1 MKRFLMMMVA
11 VMALFTLSGCGE
23 SKESYV
29 KDFTKFVEKVQA
41 GADKYSKADW
51 EEVEKKYIEFAE
63 TKYDKYS
70 SELSTD
76 EMIGITKLKATYLTI
91 QTKHGIIDNI
101 LKDGNNALDLLIK

>member
-29 KDFTKFVEKVQA
+29 KDFTKFVEKVQD
-41 GADKYSKADW
+41 GADKYSKA
-51 EEVEKKYIEFAE
+51 
-63 TKYDKYS
+63 
-70 SELSTD
+70 ELSTD

>member
-41 GADKYSKADW
+41 GADKYSKGRLGRSGK
-51 EEVEKKYIEFAE
+51 EIYRICRNKI
-63 TKYDKYS
+63 
-70 SELSTD
+70 
-76 EMIGITKLKATYLTI
+76 
-91 QTKHGIIDNI
+91 
-101 LKDGNNALDLLIK
+101 

>member
-51 EEVEKKYIEFAE
+51 EVCNQ
-63 TKYDKYS
+63 
-70 SELSTD
+70 L
-76 EMIGITKLKATYLTI
+76 
-91 QTKHGIIDNI
+91 N
-101 LKDGNNALDLLIK
+101 

>member
-1 MKRFLMMMVA
+1 MKRFLMMVVA

-51 EEVEKKYIEFAE
+51 
-63 TKYDKYS
+63 
-70 SELSTD
+70 
-76 EMIGITKLKATYLTI
+76 
-91 QTKHGIIDNI
+91 
-101 LKDGNNALDLLIK
+101 

>member
-1 MKRFLMMMVA
+1 MKRFLMMMFA
-11 VMALFTLSGCGE
+11 AITLLTCNSCSE
-23 SKESYV
+23 TKESYV

-101 LKDGNNALDLLIK
+101 LKEGNNALDDLIK